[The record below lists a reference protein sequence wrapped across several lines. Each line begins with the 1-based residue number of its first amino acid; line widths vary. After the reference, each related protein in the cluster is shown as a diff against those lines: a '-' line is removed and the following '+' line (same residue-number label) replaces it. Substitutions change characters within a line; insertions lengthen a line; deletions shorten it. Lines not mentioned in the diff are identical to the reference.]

1 MSYPRGL
8 ILSVFVMLLAAAVWP
23 ATAQTPTPLTAEQIV
38 AALASHN
45 QTRTATLKS
54 AQATRIYRVEYR
66 GFSAVVSARMEVDY
80 YYDAATGKSFRIVSA
95 SGPKFLVEKVLKRAV
110 TSEKEASQDKA
121 ATALTAAN
129 YRFRLAG
136 SELLEG
142 RAAYIMDVEP
152 IVPSKYL
159 IRGRIWVDAAELALV
174 KVEAEP
180 AKSPSIWIARTQIKQ
195 YCARTNGFWLPA
207 RNRSETSVRLGGTA
221 IFTIDYGSYRT
232 DPGEAQ

>member
-1 MSYPRGL
+1 
-8 ILSVFVMLLAAAVWP
+8 
-23 ATAQTPTPLTAEQIV
+23 
-38 AALASHN
+38 
-45 QTRTATLKS
+45 
-54 AQATRIYRVEYR
+54 
-66 GFSAVVSARMEVDY
+66 
-80 YYDAATGKSFRIVSA
+80 
-95 SGPKFLVEKVLKRAV
+95 
-110 TSEKEASQDKA
+110 
-121 ATALTAAN
+121 
-129 YRFRLAG
+129 
-136 SELLEG
+136 
-142 RAAYIMDVEP
+142 MDVEP

-159 IRGRIWVDAAELALV
+159 IRGRIWVDAAEFALV